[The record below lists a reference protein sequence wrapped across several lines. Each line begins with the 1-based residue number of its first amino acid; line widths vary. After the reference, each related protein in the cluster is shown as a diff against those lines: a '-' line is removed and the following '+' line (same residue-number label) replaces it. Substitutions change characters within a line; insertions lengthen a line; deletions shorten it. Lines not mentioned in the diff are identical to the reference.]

1 MDLIELVYVS
11 AAVRSMRD
19 AELAQLL
26 SKARSDNALR
36 DVTGL
41 LVYERGSFLQALEGE
56 PAVVDE
62 LFSRISKDPR
72 HAKVQML
79 SRQSIE
85 ARTFG
90 DWRMGFAKVD
100 RALARELAGHVEPSR
115 IHRPGEADKNADSR
129 SMLFLRGFRDGK
141 WHRHVEGRR
150 GA

>member
-11 AAVRSMRD
+11 AAVRMMRD

-26 SKARSDNALR
+26 SKARSDNAMR

-41 LVYERGSFLQALEGE
+41 LVYEKGSFLQVLEGE

-62 LFSRISKDPR
+62 LFTRIGRDPR
-72 HAKVQML
+72 HAQVQML
-79 SRQSIE
+79 SRQNIE
-85 ARTFG
+85 TRTFG

-115 IHRPGEADKNADSR
+115 IHRPNEAEKSDDSR
-129 SMLFLRGFRDGK
+129 SLLFLRGFRDGK
-141 WHRHVEGRR
+141 WHRYVDGR
-150 GA
+150 